1 MVELNGTLL
10 AQFLNFFILVAILAK
25 FAYKPML
32 KVLQER
38 QEKIASDLGGAEQAR
53 QEAEQLLADYKEQL
67 KNARV
72 EAQAIVDK
80 AMKQAEQEAQAQLE
94 AVRAQIAKEKAA
106 AQAEIAKDREAALQ
120 QMREEVITLSIAAAG
135 KLLEKNLDHESN
147 SRLVADCITKLD
159 SMSAGK

>member
-32 KVLQER
+32 QVLKAR

-53 QEAEQLLADYKEQL
+53 QEAEQMLADYKEQL
-67 KNARV
+67 KNARA
-72 EAQAIVDK
+72 EAQAIIDK
-80 AMKQAEQEAQAQLE
+80 AVKQAEQEAQAQLE

-106 AQAEIAKDREAALQ
+106 AQAEIARDREAALQ
-120 QMREEVITLSIAAAG
+120 DMRNEVVTLSMAAAG
-135 KLLEKNLDHESN
+135 KLLAKNLDQEVN
-147 SRLVADCITKLD
+147 ARLVADCIKKLD
-159 SMSAGK
+159 SKSAGK